1 MTSISMVNE
10 ERNHEVPSFEEI
22 MADEMIQGELKM
34 LYNTLVL
41 ELSGVIGHDIDDW
54 ECIIADRMHSLMT
67 KEPMDFMKYAR
78 LPFYIGDKDEQA

>member
-1 MTSISMVNE
+1 MVNE
-10 ERNHEVPSFEEI
+10 EKNHERPSFEEI

-34 LYNTLVL
+34 LYATLVS
-41 ELSGVIGHDIDDW
+41 ELSGPSGYNIDDW

-78 LPFYIGDKDEQA
+78 LPFYIGDKDENV